1 MIEKALKELGFAEN
15 TIVVYSRLLEL
26 GSASAR
32 QLAENVG
39 MPRPSIYDHLKML
52 VEQGLI
58 VEADEEGRKIFRI
71 NDVKHLKALIKDK
84 IEILEEEKK
93 KIDLFAPLTKTGV
106 DPKIRNFYGAEGIR
120 QILKD
125 FAWYENMEILTMWPV
140 KEMIA
145 VLGNYALESFNK
157 RRIKNNNSIRAIW
170 PQDKTIPLAQYPF
183 IGVGKKHLRQL
194 RISPKSTTWNMGHA
208 IYADKVSFISSRNEA
223 FGFIVQSKDFA
234 DLMRVQFEVIWKMS
248 KPIKYTSP
256 KNNSFLESL

>member
-1 MIEKALKELGFAEN
+1 MIEKTLAELGFAEN
-15 TIVVYSRLLEL
+15 TIAVYSRLLEL

-39 MPRPSIYDHLKML
+39 MPRPSVYDHLKIL
-52 VEQGLI
+52 LEQGLI
-58 VEADEEGRKIFRI
+58 VEANEEGRKMFRT

-84 IEILEEEKK
+84 IEILEDEKK
-93 KIDLFAPLTKTGV
+93 KIDKFAPLTKTGLE
-106 DPKIRNFYGAEGIR
+106 PKVRNFYGAEGIK

-125 FAWYENMEILTMWPV
+125 FAWYEDTEILTMWPV

-170 PQDKTIPLAQYPF
+170 PQDKMISLPQYPF
-183 IGVGKKHLRQL
+183 IGVGEKHLRQL
-194 RISPKSTTWNMGHA
+194 RIAPKSTTWNMGHA
-208 IYADKVSFISSRNEA
+208 IYFDKVSFISSRNEA

-234 DLMRVQFEVIWKMS
+234 DLMRVQFEAIWKIS
-248 KPIKYTSP
+248 KPIKYTPP
-256 KNNSFLESL
+256 KKDSFLETL